1 MSQIKHHQFIPKAFD
16 NDKKMAELIKN
27 KNGGGVNWIF
37 LFF

>member
-27 KNGGGVNWIF
+27 KNGRGCK
-37 LFF
+37 LDFFF